1 MDNTALLQFLN
12 LELSELSADEIVR
25 MLENAIDE
33 AGFDYYTLT
42 RQPLMKNDPENL
54 VLAGRWPDGWPET
67 YVKRKYAAID
77 PTIRYLG
84 YCQRGFAWDEAAE
97 AFSEDS
103 HASRIGRMLKQAKR
117 FGLMGGYVFPVHGRQ
132 GLAGVL
138 SVGGQRIKLSP
149 VETGLFETV
158 ARKAFWAMLT
168 AGDHSTSV
176 IDPVDHG
183 VSLTKRE
190 IETLN
195 LLAEGFTSGEMGSTL
210 GLSAHTVDWYMNG
223 IQNKLDAR
231 NRHHAVAIAF
241 RRGFIN

>member
-1 MDNTALLQFLN
+1 MDTSALLQFLN
-12 LELSELSADEIVR
+12 LELSGLGADEIIR
-25 MLENAIDE
+25 LLENAIDE

-84 YCQRGFAWDEAAE
+84 YCQRGFSWDEAAN
-97 AFSEDS
+97 AFAEDS
-103 HASRIGRMLKQAKR
+103 HANRIGRMLKQAKR
-117 FGLMGGYVFPVHGRQ
+117 FGLVGGYVFPVHGRQ

-138 SVGGQRIKLSP
+138 SVGGQKTRLSP
-149 VETGLFETV
+149 VQVSLFETV
-158 ARKAFWAMLT
+158 ARKVFWTLLAVGNNPT
-168 AGDHSTSV
+168 AD
-176 IDPVDHG
+176 IDPVDYG

-223 IQNKLDAR
+223 IQNKLEAR